1 MASPTGAS
9 ARPAAA
15 RGLLYLVRCV
25 RSVVRKELRQT
36 FRDRR
41 MAAIL
46 FVAPVLQLTL
56 LGFAVDLDV
65 DHVATAV
72 VDHDRSPASREL
84 LDRMLAD
91 ATLDRVTTVDDPDA
105 ALADGEVSVAVVVPP
120 GFGADLQH
128 GRPVEV
134 QVLIDGSDPV
144 RSQSAAT
151 AVQQFL
157 QQESLR
163 IARVRLA
170 ERALLAARPVRPP
183 TVGVLPRVFY
193 NPSLASPIYMVP
205 GVAAVVLLVVTTVV
219 TAMSIARE
227 KELGTIE
234 QLLVTPMRPIALLLG
249 KILPFAL
256 IGMIAAG
263 LVIAVGTHVFDV
275 PVRGSLFALA
285 LGTALYLMSTLGTGV
300 FISTLAKNQQQ
311 AILGSF
317 FFIMP
322 AILLS
327 GFMSPVENMPDW
339 IQLLSRLDPVRYY
352 VQILRAVLLK
362 GAGVPDLVGPLLALV
377 VFGAAILTAG
387 ALRFRKTVS

>member
-1 MASPTGAS
+1 MTAK
-9 ARPAAA
+9 
-15 RGLLYLVRCV
+15 GLQYHLRTIL
-25 RSVVRKELRQT
+25 SVTKKELRQT
-36 FRDRR
+36 FRDKR

-65 DHVATAV
+65 DDVKTAV
-72 VDHDRSPASREL
+72 ADYDRSPESRRL

-91 ATLDRVTTVDDPDA
+91 ATFDRVLDTEDPEG
-105 ALADGEVSVAVVVPP
+105 ALARGEVSVAVVIPP
-120 GFGADLQH
+120 GYGEDVGR
-128 GRPVEV
+128 GRPVQV
-134 QVLIDGSDPV
+134 QVLIDGTDPV

-151 AVQQFL
+151 SVQQFL
-157 QQESLR
+157 QQENL
-163 IARVRLA
+163 RLA
-170 ERALLAARPVRPP
+170 SARLESLARQTGQVARPP
-183 TVGVLPRVFY
+183 TVRVMPRVFY
-193 NPSLASPIYMVP
+193 NPSLASPVYMVP

-249 KILPFAL
+249 KILPFAM

-263 LVIAVGTHVFDV
+263 LVLAVGTHVFDV
-275 PVRGSLFALA
+275 PLRGSVPALV

-327 GFMSPVENMPDW
+327 GFMSPVENMPEW
-339 IQLLSRLDPVRYY
+339 IQAISIADPVRYY

-362 GAGVPDLVGPLLALV
+362 GATISDLATPLRALFLFGCGILA
-377 VFGAAILTAG
+377 AG
-387 ALRFRKTVS
+387 SLRFRKTVT